1 MNQAKKDQEHHSLH
15 TFNQFCG
22 IFNDMTVTKC
32 DQVGHGALHENEMNH
47 RIGPVVNQLLT

>member
-15 TFNQFCG
+15 TFYQFCG